1 MECAKQTRFSV
12 RGSVRHRRLMRS
24 WMRKVRG
31 QIGGNVPCAHE
42 SSVPRRAPF
51 MWKSWCGRRT
61 TSQHGGTSLT
71 LIYARGCD
79 SVLTAVR
86 GQAPLSLTSLPCRNL
101 AHIML
106 AAIYKHDF
114 KPAAEDA
121 IAIGVACTPPP
132 HHQRFRPR
140 FIGPLSYL

>member
-1 MECAKQTRFSV
+1 
-12 RGSVRHRRLMRS
+12 MRS
-24 WMRKVRG
+24 WCARCADKSGGTCRAVR
-31 QIGGNVPCAHE
+31 
-42 SSVPRRAPF
+42 PRELRATPGSAF
-51 MWKSWCGRRT
+51 MWKSWRGRRT
-61 TSQHGGTSLT
+61 TSQHGLRRNGGTSLT

-79 SVLTAVR
+79 SGLTAVR

-114 KPAAEDA
+114 KPAAADA

-132 HHQRFRPR
+132 HQRFRPR